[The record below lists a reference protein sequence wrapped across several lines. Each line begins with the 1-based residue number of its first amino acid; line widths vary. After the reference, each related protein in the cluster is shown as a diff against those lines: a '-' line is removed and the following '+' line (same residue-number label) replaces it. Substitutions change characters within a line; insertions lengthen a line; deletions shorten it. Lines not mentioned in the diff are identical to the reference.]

1 MSYRMF
7 PSYQLRKML
16 TSLLTAPDAIDKLK
30 GALKGI
36 FKRKSKK
43 NTAAEPTATE
53 NAPTETQPPAPEP
66 SSAAA
71 ASEPAKAAEPAAPQ
85 PASAPGMSMTLF
97 PGIQCTTSS
106 TSSMLHPFLHVACH
120 VLDKNSGPQNN
131 PD

>member
-1 MSYRMF
+1 
-7 PSYQLRKML
+7 ML

-43 NTAAEPTATE
+43 TTSAEPTATE
-53 NAPTETQPPAPEP
+53 NTPTETQPPAPEP

-85 PASAPGMSMTLF
+85 PASAPAPAPGMSMALF
-97 PGIQCTTSS
+97 PRIRCTTSPLS
-106 TSSMLHPFLHVACH
+106 YPLHPSLHVACR